1 MINQEEAKEMLEFL
15 NIKIFEKYKSKAK
28 LAKILDMN
36 YSYFISCTT
45 GSRCFPQDKR
55 KLLCRL
61 LELNADEKAQLNKF
75 FKEYEKQKSLPGQK
89 SEAQKYEN
97 TYPFGVDDLWFLVK
111 IAPDYIRFLY
121 KVRKWVKLEYGC
133 AFNLSKKTKTK
144 TSVINKLINGLVLK
158 KCHVQI
164 FKDLCNPTDEEI
176 HAIEN
181 FYYKQKYYMEVVLE
195 CRKIRKEHDKS
206 SQNFIDKQINEYL
219 HSVGF

>member
-15 NIKIFEKYKSKAK
+15 NIKILEKYKSKAK

-45 GSRCFPQDKR
+45 GTRCFPQDKR

-111 IAPDYIRFLY
+111 IAPDYIRFLH
-121 KVRKWVKLEYGC
+121 KVRKWVRDEYGYT
-133 AFNLSKKTKTK
+133 FILGKK
-144 TSVINKLINGLVLK
+144 I
-158 KCHVQI
+158 
-164 FKDLCNPTDEEI
+164 
-176 HAIEN
+176 
-181 FYYKQKYYMEVVLE
+181 
-195 CRKIRKEHDKS
+195 
-206 SQNFIDKQINEYL
+206 
-219 HSVGF
+219 